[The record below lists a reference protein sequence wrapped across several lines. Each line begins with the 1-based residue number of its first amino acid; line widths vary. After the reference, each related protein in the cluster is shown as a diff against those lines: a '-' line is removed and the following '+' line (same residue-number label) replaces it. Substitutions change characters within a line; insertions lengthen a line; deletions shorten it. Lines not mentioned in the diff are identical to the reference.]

1 VKAIPI
7 HISFTRVVA
16 SQFSAITRVA
26 AIGVISGLKRTDVAA
41 AIRLCINAPNFE
53 LIDSSVLNRGE
64 SSVDGLGYSE
74 SFCPVEKISIYH
86 PGS

>member
-1 VKAIPI
+1 MN
-7 HISFTRVVA
+7 
-16 SQFSAITRVA
+16 
-26 AIGVISGLKRTDVAA
+26 GLKRTDVAA

-53 LIDSSVLNRGE
+53 LADSPVLNRGE

-74 SFCPVEKISIYH
+74 SFRPVKEISIYH

>member
-1 VKAIPI
+1 MKAIPI

-41 AIRLCINAPNFE
+41 AIRLCINAPKFE
-53 LIDSSVLNRGE
+53 LADSSELNRVKVV
-64 SSVDGLGYSE
+64 SMNWDIPNR
-74 SFCPVEKISIYH
+74 FAP
-86 PGS
+86 

>member
-1 VKAIPI
+1 MKAIPI

-41 AIRLCINAPNFE
+41 AIRLYINAPNFE
-53 LIDSSVLNRGE
+53 LTDSSVLNRGE
-64 SSVDGLGYSE
+64 SNVDRLRYSE
-74 SFCPVEKISIYH
+74 SFRPVQEISIYH

>member
-1 VKAIPI
+1 MKAIPI

-26 AIGVISGLKRTDVAA
+26 AIGVMSGLKRTDVAA

-53 LIDSSVLNRGE
+53 LADSSVLNRGE
-64 SSVDGLGYSE
+64 SNVDGLGYSE
-74 SFCPVEKISIYH
+74 SFRPAKDVSIYQ